1 MDAASG
7 AAVAALRLRPG
18 DDVLDLCAAPG
29 AKLCMIAE
37 ALGGTGSVTGVDVSA
52 PRLAACRTMLVKYG
66 LQHRCRLFLGDGRL
80 FACPPA
86 SPVGSSSSSAE
97 EGSSTQGLV
106 SQAASASPELAGQGQ
121 GQPCLAPSRRRKT
134 RKERRAAQ
142 RLRKFAAT
150 GGGDGRVEAAAE
162 LFYSAGQWSGDGT
175 CGSDA
180 NGAVWTGRYDKVLV
194 DAECTHDGSLKHI
207 TKYETWGWD
216 TLERRFLD
224 LQRLS
229 TLTDLQGALLANGFS
244 LLKSGG
250 ILVYSTCRQRA
261 FFRSFIVDQN
271 EAVVNSFLH
280 AHPDAE
286 LLAVNSS
293 ASWPCKPGGIAHS
306 LRFDPA
312 VSHTSGLFLACMT
325 KCSRFTDEG

>member
-80 FACPPA
+80 FARPPA
-86 SPVGSSSSSAE
+86 SPVGSSSSCAE
-97 EGSSTQGLV
+97 DGSSAQGLV
-106 SQAASASPELAGQGQ
+106 SQSASASPEPAGQGQ
-121 GQPCLAPSRRRKT
+121 GQPCLVPSRRRKT

-142 RLRKFAAT
+142 RSRRFAAA
-150 GGGDGRVEAAAE
+150 GGDGGGETAVE
-162 LFYSAGQWSGDGT
+162 LFYSAGQWSEYRT
-175 CGSDA
+175 CGSEA
-180 NGAVWTGRYDKVLV
+180 GGADWTGRYDKVLV

-207 TKYETWGWD
+207 TKYDTWGWD

-244 LLKSGG
+244 QLKSGG
-250 ILVYSTCRQRA
+250 ILVYSTCRHIKMRQLWTRSCTPIQMLSCSPLTVRQAGHASRGALLTPFDLIRPYQIQAA
-261 FFRSFIVDQN
+261 F
-271 EAVVNSFLH
+271 
-280 AHPDAE
+280 
-286 LLAVNSS
+286 
-293 ASWPCKPGGIAHS
+293 SWPA
-306 LRFDPA
+306 
-312 VSHTSGLFLACMT
+312 
-325 KCSRFTDEG
+325 